1 MTMTE
6 ADGPSISHLKHAK
19 VIQEANQMKP
29 VSNLLLLDLNATN
42 EFWCNSSSLQRILL
56 LLLDYNFLGS
66 RNDVSSYKESFSF
79 TMNVELLLLALNDG
93 FSSYYNSNRNLQY
106 CFFEMIVSIFLQR
119 TTGSNLDFL

>member
-1 MTMTE
+1 MTE
-6 ADGPSISHLKHAK
+6 ADGPSISHLNHAT

-93 FSSYYNSNRNLQY
+93 FSSNYNSNRNLQY